1 MTKMKKAIGK
11 WGDYWA
17 ILSISLPILAGSI
30 TTMLVGAID
39 TAMMGRFSV
48 DGLAGVAGAA
58 AVFSIFANIITGAVV
73 GHQVLAARRFGA
85 GTPDQVGVSFRH
97 SLVFAGG
104 VSLLSVIILLFT
116 SNWLMAMLSD
126 SSDVLKSGTNY
137 LLARSPELLIMVP
150 SILIQITFNA
160 EKSTKWSMYTMILV
174 ASTNVIFNY
183 PLIHGMGAIP
193 ALGATGSGLGSVL
206 ARTAGL
212 LFLLTVA
219 YKKDLFK
226 RIRPQEFRF
235 QVMEF
240 NQVRNISLPSI
251 FSGAFDYAA
260 NTFFFIIM
268 GTLGST
274 YLAGGRIAFNLIMIF
289 FSIAMSLAMG
299 CQILVG
305 RSWGAKNLSMIQQY
319 VNRSRLLLT
328 VILSVLALPLIVWP
342 QGVASIFTTFIEV
355 QDATVG
361 AIRIIGLCAP
371 ILALACTNVSAL
383 RGMGKTKWDMYTN
396 VLPGYL
402 LRLPVA
408 WFLGIVV
415 GWKLTGLYVGYI
427 VYWLGRLVIGQIL
440 LVKAMK
446 ITEDKGRIVHN
457 DLQRNV

>member
-1 MTKMKKAIGK
+1 MKKAIGK
-11 WGDYWA
+11 WEDYWK
-17 ILSISLPILAGSI
+17 ILSLSLPILAGSI
-30 TTMLVGAID
+30 TTMLVGAVD

-48 DGLAGVAGAA
+48 EGLAGVAAA
-58 AVFSIFANIITGAVV
+58 AAIFSIFANIITGAVV
-73 GHQVLAARRFGA
+73 GHQVLSAKRFGA

-104 VSLLSVIILLFT
+104 VALISVIILLF
-116 SNWLMAMLSD
+116 SSSWLMLLLSD
-126 SSDVLKSGTNY
+126 SSDVLQSGTNY

-174 ASTNVIFNY
+174 SSTNVIFNY
-183 PLIHGMGAIP
+183 PLIHGLGAIP

-206 ARTAGL
+206 ARIVGL
-212 LFLLTVA
+212 LFLMAVA
-219 YKKDLFK
+219 HKKDLFK
-226 RIRPQEFRF
+226 RIRPSELRF
-235 QVMEF
+235 QAKEF
-240 NQVRNISLPSI
+240 TQIRNISMPSI

-268 GTLGST
+268 GALGST

-289 FSIAMSLAMG
+289 FSIAMSLATG

-305 RSWGAKNLSMIQQY
+305 RSWGAQNLSMIQQY
-319 VNRSRLLLT
+319 VNQTRLLLT
-328 VILSVLALPLIVWP
+328 VILSILALPLIVWP

-355 QDATVG
+355 QEVTLG
-361 AIRIIGLCAP
+361 AIQIIGLCAP

-408 WFLGIVV
+408 WLLGVVV
-415 GWKLTGLYVGYI
+415 GWKLTGLYIGYI
-427 VYWLGRLVIGQIL
+427 VYWVGRLVIGQIL

-446 ITEDKGRIVHN
+446 ITENKGRVAKN
-457 DLQRNV
+457 DIQRNV